1 MNENNEIMT
10 NVAEVEEVNSVTD
23 DNERSGLGTGAAIGL
38 GAVLALA
45 GIAGFK
51 KVKKIVE
58 AKKAK
63 KEAASYAEV
72 VDFQPEEDSD
82 DEE

>member
-10 NVAEVEEVNSVTD
+10 NVAEVEDFNSVTE
-23 DNERSGLGTGAAIGL
+23 DNERSGLSTGAAIGL
-38 GAVLALA
+38 GAVLTLA

-63 KEAASYAEV
+63 KEAASYAEEV
-72 VDFQPEEDSD
+72 YVQPEEDSD